1 MLIARKKSCFILS
14 NQSSSIKILG
24 TKQLILKALFFFP
37 DTRMS
42 IIPETQLGNV
52 PLVFPSR
59 GYRQLAKD
67 EILHMLLPQG
77 AVYPNSKIYVP
88 VFLEQPR
95 TSERGPISA
104 LTIK

>member
-1 MLIARKKSCFILS
+1 
-14 NQSSSIKILG
+14 
-24 TKQLILKALFFFP
+24 
-37 DTRMS
+37 MS